1 MGVENLLEGLNAI
14 NGSETA
20 AKQLLALKALD
31 ELIITKIEDD
41 ERNLNQVKSQKLN
54 EFAWL

>member
-14 NGSETA
+14 TGNETE
-20 AKQLLALKALD
+20 QLLALKALD
-31 ELIITKIEDD
+31 ELIITKIEED
-41 ERNLNQVKSQKLN
+41 EANLNQVKSQNFN